1 MLCDLFTVPDCS
13 LADLSSSLD
22 EVNRLCGSVSDG
34 VVCYSGDSVGSVAV
48 YFCDDGYK
56 LQGDSIRECLSGGL
70 WNGTTPL
77 CVPDTVVEGV
87 HYDNS
92 VIPTRGS
99 LIILVLLRS
108 HTFLHVIICG

>member
-1 MLCDLFTVPDCS
+1 MLCDLFAVPDCS

-56 LQGDSIRECLSGGL
+56 VQGDSTRECLSSGL

-77 CVPDTVVEGV
+77 CVPDTVVECVCG
-87 HYDNS
+87 NS
-92 VIPTRGS
+92 VIPT
-99 LIILVLLRS
+99 
-108 HTFLHVIICG
+108 